1 MRERGKS
8 GKGFLG
14 VAGVM
19 RMHKEGYSS
28 ICTGLVCFLMQWLS
42 AAFLCAQSPT
52 PSNVFFSQGQ
62 AVYHPQDATKSQ
74 REALQNFQLQAIA
87 QAAAAIL
94 SPAQLGRQ
102 YPLIQDKILKQ
113 PQRYVQTYQIFSEAP
128 DVGGLYR
135 VTGQVTISM
144 DLLKKDLLAL
154 PPASPEGSASPSLRP
169 AAPTGEPVVM
179 GAGGR
184 VGPAV
189 ETAGK
194 TAASG
199 REIFWAV
206 AEKWEES
213 WHLPAGRRDPD
224 GPFAASMAQELQ
236 DYGWTVRFPEAG
248 TLTPDEEGE
257 VTAGEAIAQASA
269 LGLRHAVIGSVGSD
283 ENAGE
288 ELRVVAVLSLF
299 EAASGKGQG
308 EIHRELTMGEETSH
322 EAAIELAS
330 VLAPQLDRQL
340 RPQAES
346 AATVE
351 PAAAAES
358 AADKP
363 AATSEGVAQPE
374 EAGELVVQI
383 QSLNAY
389 SDWLAVETRLR
400 EQAPKLQLKGLEIGP
415 EGSRVRLLG
424 ADGASVKSLQGA
436 RLSNGAQV
444 QVESLGAEGHAFR
457 VTLTKP
463 ATNPAEPKP

>member
-1 MRERGKS
+1 MGT
-8 GKGFLG
+8 GMLCCLIQGLLAGFVG
-14 VAGVM
+14 
-19 RMHKEGYSS
+19 
-28 ICTGLVCFLMQWLS
+28 
-42 AAFLCAQSPT
+42 AQSQT

-62 AVYHPQDATKSQ
+62 AVYDPQDATKSQ
-74 REALQNFQLQAIA
+74 REALRNFQLQAIA

-102 YPLIQDKILKQ
+102 YPLVQDKILKQ

-128 DVGGLYR
+128 DASGLYR

-144 DLLKKDLLAL
+144 DLLRKDLLAL
-154 PPASPEGSASPSLRP
+154 PPTSPEGRASPSLKP
-169 AAPTGEPVVM
+169 AAQSAEPVVE
-179 GAGGR
+179 GADGR
-184 VGPAV
+184 VAPAV

-206 AEKWEES
+206 GENWEES

-224 GPFAASMAQELQ
+224 GPFAASVAQELE
-236 DYGWTVRFPEAG
+236 DYGWTLRFPEAG
-248 TLTPDEEGE
+248 TLTPDADGE
-257 VTAGEAIAQASA
+257 VAAGEAIAQASA
-269 LGLRHAVIGSVGSD
+269 LDLRHAVIGSVQSF
-283 ENAGE
+283 ESAE
-288 ELRVVAVLSLF
+288 EETRVVAALRLVD
-299 EAASGKGQG
+299 ADSGQGRG

-351 PAAAAES
+351 PAAATE
-358 AADKP
+358 P
-363 AATSEGVAQPE
+363 VATSEKVAQPE

-383 QSLNAY
+383 QSLSAY
-389 SDWLAVETRLR
+389 SDWLAVETKLR
-400 EQAPKLQLKGLEIGP
+400 EQAPKLQVKGLEIGP
-415 EGSRVRLLG
+415 DGSRVRLLG
-424 ADGASVKSLQGA
+424 VDGGNLKSLHGA
-436 RLSNGAQV
+436 RLSNGAQA
-444 QVESLGAEGHAFR
+444 QVENLGAEGHAFR